1 MTLVIILFLA
11 GFLLITKGADIFIDC
26 TVQIGKKTGISEL
39 ILGATI
45 VSFATTLPEL
55 TVSVFASID
64 NHTTMSLGNAVGSI
78 ICNTGFILGLVAFIS
93 PFKVDKN
100 MFFSKSVILL
110 ISVLAL
116 MILGINGTISQKDG
130 LLLMVLLSIY
140 MYSNIKSVSGKNK
153 ANGSLNREVDSCNSI
168 KSNKHE
174 NLKIAVLFAL
184 GLIMMVVGSK
194 LLVDNGVK
202 LASFIGIP
210 QGVIS
215 LTIIAL
221 GTSLPELVSSLTAI
235 KKNHHGISV
244 GNILGANILNIASV
258 IGISSLINDLP
269 ILAQNIKVD
278 FVFMIILLLTLIL
291 PTIKSSK
298 IYRLQGL
305 VLLITYI
312 IYIITIYFTY
322 LV

>member
-1 MTLVIILFLA
+1 MTVVIILFLA
-11 GFLLITKGADIFIDC
+11 GFLLITKGADIFIEC
-26 TVQIGKKTGISEL
+26 TVKIGKKTGISEL

-100 MFFSKSVILL
+100 MFFSKSAILL

-116 MILGINGTISQKDG
+116 RILGIDGTISQRDG
-130 LLLMVLLSIY
+130 LLLIVLLSIY

-153 ANGSLNREVDSCNSI
+153 GSINREVDSCNSI
-168 KSNKHE
+168 KSSKHE

-235 KKNHHGISV
+235 KKKHHGISV

-269 ILAQNIKVD
+269 ILAQNIRVD
-278 FVFMIILLLTLIL
+278 FAFMTILLLTLIL